1 MDENEP
7 DARAEN
13 AAKSPENL
21 VKSWGKGETT
31 MFIVVK
37 NRAQK
42 SPERQAHR
50 ALRTGDQEIS
60 QDVTRIGMST

>member
-21 VKSWGKGETT
+21 VKSWRKGEDT
-31 MFIVVK
+31 MFIVVIGHK
-37 NRAQK
+37 K
-42 SPERQAHR
+42 RQAS
-50 ALRTGDQEIS
+50 ACLFLGLKGLGSAIQ
-60 QDVTRIGMST
+60 